1 MSLLDELKTV
11 RDRRTSPRYPQWIV
25 LMLVIMGT
33 MSGRYGYRPL
43 SRFVHRHQAALIE
56 AMELPY
62 ERLPSLTTLR
72 NVLIHLDY
80 QELAEAFNRWAVE
93 TSLEPSSELPQ
104 QLATD
109 GKAIKASLSDYSESY
124 QNFASLV
131 SMFNV
136 NNGQV
141 VALAPMHNKKDS
153 EITVVRELLEQL
165 QLTGVC
171 VSLDALHT
179 KKNGPVNRFTGK

>member
-1 MSLLDELKTV
+1 MSLIDELKTV
-11 RDRRTSPRYPQWIV
+11 RDRRTAPRYPQWIV
-25 LMLVIMGT
+25 LMLVIMAT

-43 SRFVHRHQAALIE
+43 ARFVQRHQAGLIE
-56 AMELPY
+56 ALGLPY
-62 ERLPSLTTLR
+62 EKLPSLSTLR
-72 NVLIHLDY
+72 NILIHLDY
-80 QELAEAFNRWAVE
+80 EELAEAFNRWAVG
-93 TSLEPSSELPQ
+93 TSLETPSKLPQ

-109 GKAIKASLSDYSESY
+109 GKAIKASLSNYSESY

-141 VALAPMHNKKDS
+141 VGLAPMQNKKES

-171 VSLDALHT
+171 ISLDALHT
-179 KKNGPVNRFTGK
+179 KKNG

>member
-1 MSLLDELKTV
+1 MSLIDELKTI

-25 LMLVIMGT
+25 LMLVIMAT

-43 SRFVHRHQAALIE
+43 SRFVLRHQATLIE
-56 AMELPY
+56 VMELPY
-62 ERLPSLTTLR
+62 ERLPSLSTLR
-72 NVLIHLDY
+72 NILIHVDY
-80 QELAEAFNRWAVE
+80 SELAKAFNRWAVE
-93 TSLEPSSELPQ
+93 TSLDASTELPQ

-109 GKAIKASLSDYSESY
+109 GKAIKASLSNYDKSY
-124 QNFASLV
+124 QDFASLV

-141 VALAPMHNKKDS
+141 VALAPMQNKKKS

-171 VSLDALHT
+171 ISLDALHT
-179 KKNGPVNRFTGK
+179 KKKRSS